1 MMGIDMLLLLL
12 VIYFYPAIK
21 HERLDYME
29 REKQKELAEKEQ
41 ARVNKEIVRKEKEAQ
56 AKQKKKVKRD

>member
-1 MMGIDMLLLLL
+1 MLLLLF

-21 HERLDYME
+21 QARIEHME
-29 REKQKELAEKEQ
+29 KEKQQEKDEAKQ
-41 ARVNKEIVRKEKEAQ
+41 AKINKEKVKQEKKNQ